1 MSEAGVGVRCRA
13 ESRADG
19 RGVSVA
25 WVVVRV
31 PQPGV
36 CRGGARSARLPRS
49 GKALE
54 TVTRKLRR
62 AARRGKPGARG
73 VGTGPASRAP
83 RRKLLARPCR
93 ARRAWRRPETNLRRL
108 PLCGPRGRGAHY
120 SMRPFA
126 SRRPSPEAASNIS
139 PTAAVE
145 QSPGGDENLR
155 LAPARRAR
163 SLLDASGGVGRAAS
177 RKTCDRRD
185 RPSITERGVKGE
197 PDSARAGRCVDRR
210 TFCLYVHPV
219 FKRGAPACSRAPPH
233 APGAAAQVIRIQ
245 PFRSIL
251 MKATLWRVVAPFL
264 VGALALLPH
273 TGAGAPAS
281 AQPRAESEQQAQ
293 CPTVRVSCPDTS
305 AV

>member
-1 MSEAGVGVRCRA
+1 VVCRRAGARWARTEAGRKSWPKWLGKAVGMSEAGVEVRCRA

-31 PQPGV
+31 PRPGV

-62 AARRGKPGARG
+62 AARRVKPGARG
-73 VGTGPASRAP
+73 NGTGPAGSRAP

-108 PLCGPRGRGAHY
+108 PLCGPRGRGANY
-120 SMRPFA
+120 SVRPFA

-155 LAPARRAR
+155 LKLPGARVAYSTR
-163 SLLDASGGVGRAAS
+163 LAAS
-177 RKTCDRRD
+177 
-185 RPSITERGVKGE
+185 
-197 PDSARAGRCVDRR
+197 A
-210 TFCLYVHPV
+210 
-219 FKRGAPACSRAPPH
+219 AP
-233 APGAAAQVIRIQ
+233 
-245 PFRSIL
+245 
-251 MKATLWRVVAPFL
+251 RVVKRA
-264 VGALALLPH
+264 
-273 TGAGAPAS
+273 TGETG
-281 AQPRAESEQQAQ
+281 
-293 CPTVRVSCPDTS
+293 RV
-305 AV
+305 